1 MQQML
6 KCAIIQQTFA
16 ACNSFL
22 IITDQQGITR
32 EKKRIMLERAQQATN
47 CGTLFKSHEEDTAA
61 EPRMF
66 SFIPIFSY
74 FFLLSSWKPAF
85 RWHLAFFFQQL
96 QHCVRM
102 IMIFNS
108 HSSTIAIVGQLQF
121 LIKLFCNGTHKV
133 AANNVKICINEQ

>member
-32 EKKRIMLERAQQATN
+32 ERKRESCLREHSRQQIVAL
-47 CGTLFKSHEEDTAA
+47 CSSHMNEDALPSWSSA
-61 EPRMF
+61 CFLSF
-66 SFIPIFSY
+66 SFFHIFLSIQMAFKHFFY
-74 FFLLSSWKPAF
+74 FF
-85 RWHLAFFFQQL
+85 
-96 QHCVRM
+96 HCVRM
-102 IMIFNS
+102 IMRFNS
-108 HSSTIAIVGQLQF
+108 PSTIVGQLQF
-121 LIKLFCNGTHKV
+121 LIKLLFCNGTHKV

>member
-1 MQQML
+1 ML

-16 ACNSFL
+16 ARNSFL

-47 CGTLFKSHEEDTAA
+47 CGTLFKSHEEDAAA

-74 FFLLSSWKPAF
+74 FLSSSQQLETSIQMAF
-85 RWHLAFFFQQL
+85 SIFFQQL